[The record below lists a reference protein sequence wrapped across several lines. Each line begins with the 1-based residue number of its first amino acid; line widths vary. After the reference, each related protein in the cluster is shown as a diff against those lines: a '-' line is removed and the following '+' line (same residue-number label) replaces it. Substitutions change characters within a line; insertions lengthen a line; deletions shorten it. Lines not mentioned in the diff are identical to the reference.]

1 MLFFNNSNKMNFK
14 NQEARKNRRHKLE
27 NTFIINQEG
36 VCQVLDLSTEG
47 LSFRCTENRKFPET
61 LTIDIVNNSGVHI
74 WDLPIKIIWSE
85 KINTHSFSSIH
96 TVKIGAKF
104 LDTLSPENLSALN
117 QLLGLT
123 RKDSSKHHPSS
134 FTQNNL
140 LFKDSRHV

>member
-1 MLFFNNSNKMNFK
+1 MLFLNYFNKMNLK
-14 NQEARKNRRHKLE
+14 NQETRKYRRHKLE

-36 VCQVLDLSTEG
+36 VCQVLDLSVEG
-47 LSFRCTENRKFPET
+47 LSFRCTKDRIFPET

-74 WDLPIKIIWSE
+74 WDLPIKTIWAE

-96 TVKIGAKF
+96 TVKMGAKF
-104 LDTLSPENLSALN
+104 HDNLSPEHLYALN
-117 QLLGLT
+117 QLLGLL

-140 LFKDSRHV
+140 LLKDSRHV